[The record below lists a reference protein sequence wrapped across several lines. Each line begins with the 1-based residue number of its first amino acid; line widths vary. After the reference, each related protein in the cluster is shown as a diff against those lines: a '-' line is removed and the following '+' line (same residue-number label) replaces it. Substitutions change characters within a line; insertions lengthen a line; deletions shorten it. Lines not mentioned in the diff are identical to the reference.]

1 MSKQSFIYGIMNTT
15 IFMPYLIFVLMG
27 DHYSSVLSG
36 WLPLL
41 LFYTF
46 KYTGTYLL
54 NTFRLQLQSRN
65 LLLQLLIVSIIGCLC
80 GLLTPLASS
89 WLDGSAV
96 LLGISSGLLLPLYTT
111 IQYHQRYL
119 HHQRMS
125 GKQYLWAFIS
135 MLLLLFIMLVVL
147 RSPYPYVVFIIY
159 GSIFL
164 YSYIELRKL
173 PEFEV
178 ESKGGF
184 RFNRYSLFAFLSLS
198 ILLFASKGIR
208 QTLDTTFAELL
219 MVGLII
225 SLLLLF
231 MLLRK
236 HKVMFKLSAGIRYFA
251 FVHGMTMN
259 FYVLHSTIWTI
270 SKDDNSFL
278 IYGVYLPYFIGN
290 IASLLLGGKLLR
302 SVDRLYV
309 MPILAAGSI
318 LGLIM
323 TLFTTTLSIGGFVI
337 GLCTSMLGVLL
348 NRKAYDTC
356 SEDRDSSILARSR
369 WSMLGSTVNQI
380 AMMTLLIVLGLIHRL
395 PIHDAVLDA
404 SGKIVHHQE
413 SLTDTLYLTGI
424 IVVCGISLLYAYGIW
439 KFIKDKDERRRQALE
454 EER

>member
-15 IFMPYLIFVLMG
+15 IFMPYLIFVLIG
-27 DHYSSVLSG
+27 DHYSSVMGG

-54 NTFRLQLQSRN
+54 NTFGRQFQSRN
-65 LLLQLLIVSIIGCLC
+65 LLLQLLIVSIIACLC

-111 IQYHQRYL
+111 IQYHQRYF

-125 GKQYLWAFIS
+125 GNQYLWAFIS
-135 MLLLLFIMLVVL
+135 MLLLLVIMLVVL

-159 GSIFL
+159 GAVFL
-164 YSYIELRKL
+164 FSYVELRKL

-178 ESKGGF
+178 DSKGGF

-219 MVGLII
+219 ILGLII
-225 SLLLLF
+225 TLLLF

-259 FYVLHSTIWTI
+259 FYVLYSTLWSI
-270 SKDDNSFL
+270 SQYDKSFL
-278 IYGVYLPYFIGN
+278 IYGVYLPYFVGN
-290 IASLLLGGKLLR
+290 IASLLLGGRLLR
-302 SVDRLYV
+302 SIDRLYV
-309 MPILAAGSI
+309 MPILAACSI

-323 TLFTTTLSIGGFVI
+323 TMFTVTLIGGFAI

-380 AMMTLLIVLGLIHRL
+380 A
-395 PIHDAVLDA
+395 
-404 SGKIVHHQE
+404 
-413 SLTDTLYLTGI
+413 
-424 IVVCGISLLYAYGIW
+424 
-439 KFIKDKDERRRQALE
+439 
-454 EER
+454 